1 MARNEFLPRPYAKEI
16 LRKYGSR
23 LVVLGDSERSDLLI
37 YDQKRG
43 IFAPG
48 ERLLR
53 LQAHNLL
60 GWEVTP
66 PQIDQVFKLVHL
78 RARRKTPAEFDANP
92 NLVVFR
98 NGVLRVNQRKLV
110 EFSPRHLC
118 RTRIPHEYNSEAT
131 CPRIDQFLSE
141 VLPQEYHQLVEEILG
156 CVLVGDNRH
165 EKLILMF
172 GPGGNGKSVLL
183 KVATAL
189 VGKENAAHVPL
200 QELVDQRF
208 YRAELIGKRLNV
220 YADIEQ
226 VSPKQQGILKALVS
240 GDPIIVDRKYRD
252 PVSFSNHA
260 VMVFSCNELPDL
272 GGKTY
277 SIQRRLILIPFRKTF
292 SGEKADKELTDKLT
306 TPMEIPGLINR
317 ALIGYKRL
325 LKKGDFSVPAE
336 SKLLLTDYLEATDAV
351 AMFIKERVHKVEA
364 ARVSKADLYGQY
376 VDYCSG
382 NGYERGMGMRPLS
395 QPRFNNCL
403 CHLLPGLRESK
414 LSGSDRRRAWIGIS
428 LQAAVPT
435 ISQNKIEVTESVH

>member
-16 LRKYGSR
+16 LGKYGSR

-53 LQAHNLL
+53 LQAHNLV

-78 RARRKTPAEFDANP
+78 RARRKIPAEFDANP

-226 VSPKQQGILKALVS
+226 VSPKQQAILKALIS
-240 GDPIIVDRKYRD
+240 GDPILAERKYRD
-252 PVSFSNHA
+252 PVSFSNQA
-260 VMVFSCNELPDL
+260 VMIFSCNELPNL
-272 GGKTY
+272 GGRTY
-277 SIQRRLILIPFRKTF
+277 SIQRRLILIPFRQTF
-292 SGEKADKELTDKLT
+292 SGKEADKELIDKLT
-306 TPMEIPGLINR
+306 TPTELSGLIP
-317 ALIGYKRL
+317 IPTSY
-325 LKKGDFSVPAE
+325 S
-336 SKLLLTDYLEATDAV
+336 
-351 AMFIKERVHKVEA
+351 
-364 ARVSKADLYGQY
+364 
-376 VDYCSG
+376 
-382 NGYERGMGMRPLS
+382 
-395 QPRFNNCL
+395 
-403 CHLLPGLRESK
+403 LP
-414 LSGSDRRRAWIGIS
+414 
-428 LQAAVPT
+428 Q
-435 ISQNKIEVTESVH
+435 Q

>member
-1 MARNEFLPRPYAKEI
+1 
-16 LRKYGSR
+16 
-23 LVVLGDSERSDLLI
+23 
-37 YDQKRG
+37 
-43 IFAPG
+43 
-48 ERLLR
+48 
-53 LQAHNLL
+53 
-60 GWEVTP
+60 
-66 PQIDQVFKLVHL
+66 L

-92 NLVVFR
+92 NLVVFN

-141 VLPQEYHQLVEEILG
+141 VLPQEYHLLVEEILG

-189 VGKENAAHVPL
+189 IGEENAAHVPL

-220 YADIEQ
+220 YADIEE
-226 VSPKQQGILKALVS
+226 VSPKQRGILKALVS
-240 GDPIIVDRKYRD
+240 GDPILVDRKYRD

-260 VMVFSCNELPDL
+260 VMIFSCNELPDL

-277 SIQRRLILIPFRKTF
+277 SIQRRLILIPFRMTF
-292 SGEKADKELTDKLT
+292 SGEDADKELIDKLT

-317 ALIGYKRL
+317 ALIGYERL
-325 LKKGDFSVPAE
+325 LKQGDFTVPAE
-336 SKLLLTDYLEATDAV
+336 SKRLLVDYLEATDSV
-351 AMFIKERVHKVEA
+351 ATFIKERVYKVEG
-364 ARVSKADLYGQY
+364 ARVSKADLYLAY
-376 VDYCSG
+376 RDYCRG
-382 NGYERGMGMRPLS
+382 DEWEGGMGMRPLS
-395 QPRFNNCL
+395 RPRFNNRL
-403 CHLLPGLRESK
+403 SHLLPGLRESK
-414 LSGSDRRRAWIGIS
+414 VSSSDRRGAWIGIS

-435 ISQNKIEVTESVH
+435 MSQKDLEVTDSVH

>member
-16 LRKYGSR
+16 LGRYGSR

-53 LQAHNLL
+53 LQAHNLV
-60 GWEVTP
+60 GWTVTP
-66 PQIDQVFKLVHL
+66 AKVDQVFKLVHL
-78 RARRKTPAEFDANP
+78 RARRKTPAEFDAKP

-98 NGVLRVNQRKLV
+98 NGVLRVKQRKVV
-110 EFSPRHLC
+110 EFSPTHLC
-118 RTRIPHEYNSEAT
+118 RTRIPHEYKPKAT
-131 CPRIDQFLSE
+131 CPRFDQFLSE
-141 VLPQEYHQLVEEILG
+141 VLPPDYHPLIEEILG
-156 CVLVGDNRH
+156 CALVGDNRH

-208 YRAELIGKRLNV
+208 YRAELISKRLNV

-226 VSPKQQGILKALVS
+226 VSPKQQAILKALIS
-240 GDPIIVDRKYRD
+240 GDPILAERKYRD
-252 PVSFSNHA
+252 PVSFSNQA
-260 VMVFSCNELPDL
+260 VMVFSCNELPNL

-277 SIQRRLILIPFRKTF
+277 SIQRRLILIPFRQTF
-292 SGEKADKELTDKLT
+292 SGKEADKELIDKLT
-306 TPMEIPGLINR
+306 TPTELSGLINR
-317 ALIGYKRL
+317 ALIGYQRL
-325 LKKGDFSVPAE
+325 IRQGDFTVPAE
-336 SKLLLTDYLEATDAV
+336 SKRLLVDYLEATDSV

-364 ARVSKADLYGQY
+364 ARVSKADLYGEY
-376 VDYCSG
+376 VDYCCG
-382 NGYERGMGMRPLS
+382 NEYEVGMGMRPLS
-395 QPRFNNCL
+395 QPRFNNRL
-403 CHLLPGLRESK
+403 SHLLPWLRESK

-435 ISQNKIEVTESVH
+435 LSQNEIEVTESVH